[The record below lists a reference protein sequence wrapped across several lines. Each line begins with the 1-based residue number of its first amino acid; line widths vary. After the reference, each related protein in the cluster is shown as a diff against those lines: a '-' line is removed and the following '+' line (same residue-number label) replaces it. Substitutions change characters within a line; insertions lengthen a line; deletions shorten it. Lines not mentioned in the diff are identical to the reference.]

1 MNALS
6 LPVGKQR
13 DITSE
18 RIDIQKGLTC
28 KIKIIVVTFMNM
40 NRWKWMP
47 LATSSDIYL
56 MASS

>member
-6 LPVGKQR
+6 LPVGKKR

-28 KIKIIVVTFMNM
+28 KIKIIVVTFMSM
-40 NRWKWMP
+40 NR
-47 LATSSDIYL
+47 
-56 MASS
+56 

>member
-47 LATSSDIYL
+47 LATSSDIYNL
-56 MASS
+56 S